1 LFEKS
6 AAWRSIVK
14 ATRVRT
20 VSCVRVIS
28 PSSFPAVADGHTVAT
43 RHDAGRREPQDSP
56 SKFLGFG
63 IVVGVVIPYLAT
75 DALISVRLSAPP
87 PAP

>member
-1 LFEKS
+1 LLT
-6 AAWRSIVK
+6 
-14 ATRVRT
+14 ATPLALGTTCDDMR
-20 VSCVRVIS
+20 
-28 PSSFPAVADGHTVAT
+28 
-43 RHDAGRREPQDSP
+43 PQDSP